1 MQPIIVEC
9 NLLQK
14 TWFKGIMIF
23 PFIVLDRKINR
34 KNVTNHETIH
44 FEQAKELLVILF
56 YVIYILNYLINLIR
70 FRNHSDAYLNVIF
83 EKEAYKYQHNMNYL
97 NKRKAYAW
105 LR

>member
-9 NLLQK
+9 HLLQK
-14 TWFKGIMIF
+14 TWFKGIMLF

-44 FEQAKELLVILF
+44 FYQARELLVIPF
-56 YVIYILNYLINLIR
+56 YVIYILNYLVNLLR
-70 FRNHSDAYLNVIF
+70 FLNHTDAYLNVIF
-83 EKEAYKYQHNMNYL
+83 EKEAYRFQHNMTYIS
-97 NKRKAYAW
+97 KRKPYAW